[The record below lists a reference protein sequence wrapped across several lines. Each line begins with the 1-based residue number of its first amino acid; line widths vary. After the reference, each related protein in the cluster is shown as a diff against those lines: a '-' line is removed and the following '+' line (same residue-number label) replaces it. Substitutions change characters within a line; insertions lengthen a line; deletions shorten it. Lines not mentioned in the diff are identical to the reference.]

1 MGAGSLF
8 IFGDMLWITLSL
20 FSALFLG
27 LYDITKKS
35 ALDSNAVWPVLFF
48 CSFTGAVV
56 FLPFL
61 FLGKVPRISPM
72 EHWLVILKAL
82 LVTGSW
88 AFTFN
93 AMARMPLSL
102 TAPIRAS
109 APLFTIL
116 MAVSFMDERPSV
128 LQWSGI
134 LVSIASYVVMSFAG
148 RKETG
153 HFWSNVW
160 ILSMFFGTFLGAMSG
175 VYDKFLLQRL
185 HYPPLSLQFWFN
197 VYMALIQGAF
207 AMFFWYP
214 RRARMPFHFRK
225 AILFVGLLLVVA
237 DRLYFLALNEP
248 DALVSVVTVI
258 RRSNVVISF
267 AGGILLFKERKTPL
281 KAVAVSGIVI
291 GLLLMALS

>member
-1 MGAGSLF
+1 M
-8 IFGDMLWITLSL
+8 
-20 FSALFLG
+20 
-27 LYDITKKS
+27 
-35 ALDSNAVWPVLFF
+35 
-48 CSFTGAVV
+48 
-56 FLPFL
+56 
-61 FLGKVPRISPM
+61 
-72 EHWLVILKAL
+72 ILKAL

-116 MAVSFMDERPSV
+116 MAVRLYGRAPSV

-134 LVSIASYVVMSFAG
+134 LVSVASYVVMSFAG

-175 VYDKFLLQRL
+175 VYDKFLCSVFITLPFPAVL
-185 HYPPLSLQFWFN
+185 FN
-197 VYMALIQGAF
+197 VYMALIQGVRDVFLVSAPR
-207 AMFFWYP
+207 AYAVSISGRRFFSSAA
-214 RRARMPFHFRK
+214 ARCRGTVH
-225 AILFVGLLLVVA
+225 
-237 DRLYFLALNEP
+237 FLALNEP
-248 DALVSVVTVI
+248 GALVSVVTVI
-258 RRSNVVISF
+258 RRSNVVISRPGNSAF
-267 AGGILLFKERKTPL
+267 QGTEDLPL